1 MSEILP
7 FSNGDFDAGA
17 IDFELWEAELED
29 TETIARLSHEL
40 GRLSFSDTVEFRP
53 ELVAKPEKPL
63 DEQEQKYDE
72 PQIAMYQEPKRE
84 QESYNYEEPYLLS
97 DEMFDAA
104 MGLIYFATGV
114 PADELRK

>member
-7 FSNGDFDAGA
+7 FSNGDYDAGA
-17 IDFELWEAELED
+17 TDFELWEAELED

-53 ELVAKPEKPL
+53 ELVAKPESPL
-63 DEQEQKYDE
+63 DDPEEMYDE
-72 PQIAMYQEPKRE
+72 PQIAMHQESKRE
-84 QESYNYEEPYLLS
+84 QKSQADGELYLLS

>member
-1 MSEILP
+1 MSETLP
-7 FSNGDFDAGA
+7 FGNGDSDATA
-17 IDFELWEAELED
+17 TDFELWESELED

-40 GRLSFSDTVEFRP
+40 GRLSFSNTVEFQP
-53 ELVAKPEKPL
+53 ELVAKPEL
-63 DEQEQKYDE
+63 LLDE
-72 PQIAMYQEPKRE
+72 PQIAMHQEPKRE
-84 QESYNYEEPYLLS
+84 QKSQGDGELYLLS

>member
-7 FSNGDFDAGA
+7 YSSGDFNTEAT
-17 IDFELWEAELED
+17 DFELWEAELQD
-29 TETIARLSHEL
+29 DETIVRLSHEL
-40 GRLSFSDTVEFRP
+40 GRLSFSDTVELLPRP
-53 ELVAKPEKPL
+53 VEKEDQPEEELKVSEATIDMAE
-63 DEQEQKYDE
+63 
-72 PQIAMYQEPKRE
+72 EPKSNWD
-84 QESYNYEEPYLLS
+84 SYKVEEPYLLS